1 MVRKMY
7 ILLVFIWDYFH
18 SALEEVQ
25 NILTILEENE
35 TIQVADNILDDAENV
50 EVGFNAKIVL
60 LMLDLW
66 QCYCKID
73 LDIMNAENMHRIA
86 MILVC

>member
-50 EVGFNAKIVL
+50 EVGFNARIVL
-60 LMLDLW
+60 
-66 QCYCKID
+66 
-73 LDIMNAENMHRIA
+73 
-86 MILVC
+86 